1 MDFEIEN
8 GIGNGFLIW
17 KKVLIL
23 NIEICIDMD
32 FDIGK
37 NIRFVR
43 ESDVKIICCIK
54 KSTIN
59 YFAVEIH

>member
-32 FDIGK
+32 FDKGK

-43 ESDVKIICCIK
+43 EK
-54 KSTIN
+54 
-59 YFAVEIH
+59 